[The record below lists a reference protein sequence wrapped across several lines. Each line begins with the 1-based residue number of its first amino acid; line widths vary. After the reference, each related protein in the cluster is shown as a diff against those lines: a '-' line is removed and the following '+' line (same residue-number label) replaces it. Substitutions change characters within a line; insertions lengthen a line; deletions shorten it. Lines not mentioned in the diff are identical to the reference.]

1 MFFYM
6 TLITRTVQAIL
17 VSMSFLISD
26 IRDVRFTIHGKKN
39 LLLKLRRDLRYA
51 VKYFIMFG
59 YFAKIKLTSFKIFLV
74 NIYIYFFKDVIS

>member
-26 IRDVRFTIHGKKN
+26 IRDVRFTIHGKNN
-39 LLLKLRRDLRYA
+39 LLLKLKRDLRYV
-51 VKYFIMFG
+51 VKYFIVW
-59 YFAKIKLTSFKIFLV
+59 IFCE
-74 NIYIYFFKDVIS
+74 N